1 MATVKTSN
9 TAYQEDQCIIEK
21 INIEQ
26 NFAQQV
32 YVVFREIKFGITPCC
47 YSDYEDAVINKAL
60 SDWRYAESHNTILC
74 IEKAGE
80 FVEPL
85 APINK
90 EASMSCPP
98 NPSNVCTIEDICS
111 LRSSAETYTQFFES
125 ALDTWVITHNLG
137 KFPSV
142 TIVDLNNEIVVGDV
156 DFTSSNIIT
165 VTFNN
170 PFAGCAFLNS
180 K

>member
-1 MATVKTSN
+1 MSVWKFQSISYPKVSVFTIWHWHANKYSKSNKTVL
-9 TAYQEDQCIIEK
+9 IEK
-21 INIEQ
+21 SG
-26 NFAQQV
+26 
-32 YVVFREIKFGITPCC
+32 VFI
-47 YSDYEDAVINKAL
+47 
-60 SDWRYAESHNTILC
+60 
-74 IEKAGE
+74 
-80 FVEPL
+80 EPL

-90 EASMSCPP
+90 KASMTCPP

-111 LRSSAETYTQFFES
+111 LRSSAATYTQCFES
-125 ALDTWVITHNLG
+125 PLASWVITHNLG

-142 TIVDLNNEIVVGDV
+142 TIVDVNNEIVIGDI
-156 DFTSSNIIT
+156 DYTSSNIVT

>member
-1 MATVKTSN
+1 MAIVKTSN
-9 TAYQEDQCIIEK
+9 AAYQADQCLIER
-21 INIEQ
+21 IDIEQ

-32 YVVFREIKFGITPCC
+32 YVVFREKKFGITPCC
-47 YSDYEDAVINKAL
+47 YSDYEDAVINKTL
-60 SDWRYAESHNTILC
+60 SDWRYSKSNKTVL
-74 IEKAGE
+74 IEKSGV
-80 FVEPL
+80 FIEPL

-90 EASMSCPP
+90 KASMTCPP

-111 LRSSAETYTQFFES
+111 LRSSAATYTQCFES
-125 ALDTWVITHNLG
+125 ALASWVITHNLG

-142 TIVDLNNEIVVGDV
+142 TIVDTNNEIVIGDV
-156 DFTSSNIIT
+156 DYTSSNIIT

>member
-1 MATVKTSN
+1 MAIVKTSN
-9 TAYQEDQCIIEK
+9 AAYQADQCLIER
-21 INIEQ
+21 IDIEQ

-60 SDWRYAESHNTILC
+60 SDWRYSKSNKTIL
-74 IEKAGE
+74 IEKSGV
-80 FVEPL
+80 FIEPL

-90 EASMSCPP
+90 KASMTCPP

-111 LRSSAETYTQFFES
+111 LRSSAATYTQCFES
-125 ALDTWVITHNLG
+125 PLASWVITHNLG
-137 KFPSV
+137 NFPSV
-142 TIVDLNNEIVVGDV
+142 TIVDTNNEIVIGDV
-156 DFTSSNIIT
+156 DYTSSNIIT